1 MDKSLRPSVFK
12 RLLALVIDFIIL
24 GILGYLSG
32 FFLESFYVAL
42 GQYGT
47 LFGSA
52 IVISY
57 FAICQSRIGIGQT
70 IGKRFMGIK
79 VTDLQGEYL
88 TFGKSFLR
96 AFILF
101 FPVMNIEMISS
112 IGNGMLILA
121 MLLTLT
127 ILISIYFTLVN
138 NSRRSLHDIL
148 ASSIVTF
155 REVSEFELRE
165 QNDRTTKKIMPIA
178 VISILLLSLGVY
190 QTLAQNT
197 IAQML
202 SVKEIIEQKDGVL
215 IVNGINSNTTTVSH
229 LGKDSRTYTSISL
242 KVRIDKESEVSNT
255 ESSYFEEFYE
265 IIQNELP
272 ESRNVDLV
280 SITLFYGYDIG
291 IASKT
296 QSVTKTFE

>member
-12 RLLALVIDFIIL
+12 RLLALAIDFILL

-57 FAICQSRIGIGQT
+57 FAICQSRNGQT

-79 VTDLQGEYL
+79 VTDPQGEYL
-88 TFGKSFLR
+88 TLGSSFLR

-101 FPVMNIEMISS
+101 FPVMNVEMISS
-112 IGNGMLILA
+112 MGNGMLILA

-155 REVSEFELRE
+155 SEVSEFELRE

-178 VISILLLSLGVY
+178 VISILLLSMGVY
-190 QTLAQNT
+190 QRLAQNT

-215 IVNGINSNTTTVSH
+215 TVNGINSNTTTVSH
-229 LGKDSRTYTSISL
+229 LGEDSRTYTSISL
-242 KVRIDKESEVSNT
+242 KVRIDKKSEASNT